1 MGLTDTELSALEKY
15 SAGAVR
21 WRLIENIQP
30 KKFPEGSPPETM
42 IVFGGT
48 YIAKTVFERESVWAV
63 VSKRKGFFY
72 YETYADTLEVLLAG
86 L

>member
-1 MGLTDTELSALEKY
+1 MELTDLELSALEEY

-21 WRLIENIQP
+21 WQFAEKIQCS
-30 KKFPEGSPPETM
+30 KFPNDAPPETM

-48 YIAKTVFERESVWAV
+48 LIAKTVMDGESVWAI
-63 VSKRKGFFY
+63 VSKRKGRFY
-72 YETYADTLEVLLAG
+72 YTAYADTLEVLLAG

>member
-1 MGLTDTELSALEKY
+1 MELTDSELSVLEEY

-21 WRLIENIQP
+21 WRFAEKIQRN
-30 KKFPEGSPPETM
+30 KFPEYAPPEIM
-42 IVFGGT
+42 IAFGGT
-48 YIAKTVFERESVWAV
+48 YIAKTVIDGERVWAV
-63 VSKRKGFFY
+63 VSKYKGRFY

>member
-1 MGLTDTELSALEKY
+1 MTDSELSALEKY

-21 WRLIENIQP
+21 WRLIEKIQP
-30 KKFPEGSPPETM
+30 NKFPEGAPPETM

-48 YIAKTVFERESVWAV
+48 YIAKTVLECESVWAV
-63 VSKRKGFFY
+63 VSRRKGRFY